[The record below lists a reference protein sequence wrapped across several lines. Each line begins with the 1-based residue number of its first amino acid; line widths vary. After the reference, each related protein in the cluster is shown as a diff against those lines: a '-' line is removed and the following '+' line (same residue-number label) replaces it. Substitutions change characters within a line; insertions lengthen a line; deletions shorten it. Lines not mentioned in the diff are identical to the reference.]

1 MENSLQKFEQRTK
14 SLFDQKGG
22 NLGMVVLAIG
32 VVALIVFL
40 QPILAIIQTALTS
53 LLGIIALVL
62 VISAILY
69 VVFDKRARN
78 IVGTLYMMGIQKL
91 MGLVVKMNPIVIMED
106 GIKKLWKRIEFIEQ
120 KMGQLNS
127 VRLDIKSK
135 IKSKKKDLQDY
146 LDRRD
151 IAKKKGDTEAFHVAD
166 RQCVRLRDITQEYID
181 FDVSCENWYSVLSR
195 LAQLAKYTAEDATN
209 EVEIQKE
216 RYKMV
221 KTSHSAFRSVMSII
235 KGDPDDLAMFN
246 QAFQFV
252 NSDIMDKIGE
262 MDRVI
267 NTTGGL
273 LSKLDIDK
281 EILAVKGEDI
291 SKKYKELGI
300 DALFSKLE
308 ILPSQQMNNM
318 LQVEK
323 LSEPVPVREKTKAK
337 YFN

>member
-181 FDVSCENWYSVLSR
+181 FDVSCENWYNVLSR

>member
-1 MENSLQKFEQRTK
+1 MENSLQKFEQKTR

-22 NLGMVVLAIG
+22 TLGMVVLAIG
-32 VVALIVFL
+32 LVAVIVFAA
-40 QPILAIIQTALTS
+40 PILVFIKGLLESI
-53 LLGIIALVL
+53 LGIIVLVL
-62 VISAILY
+62 AISGILY
-69 VVFDKRARN
+69 VIFDKNVRN

-106 GIKKLWKRIEFIEQ
+106 GIKKLWKRIDFIEQ
-120 KMGQLNS
+120 KMSQLNS
-127 VRLDIKSK
+127 VRLDINAK
-135 IKSKKKDLQDY
+135 IKDKKRDLQDY

-151 IAKKKGDTEAFHVAD
+151 IAQKKGDTEAFHVAD

-181 FDVSCENWYSVLSR
+181 FQVSCENWYGVLSK

-221 KTSHSAFRSVMSII
+221 KTSHGAFRSVMSII

-252 NSDIMDKIGE
+252 NGDIMDKIGE

-308 ILPSQQMNNM
+308 LLPSQQMNNM
-318 LQVEK
+318 LKVEK
-323 LSEPVPVREKTKAK
+323 LTEPANVREKTKAK